1 MNWDD
6 VKFVLAV
13 ARGQTLSAAARQ
25 LKVDQTTVGRRLAAL
40 EQAAGSK
47 LFRRVDGRLVPTEA
61 GEIVSTR
68 AERVETEML
77 ALEEQLAGA
86 DITPAGVVRLTAT
99 PILANRLLIPRLGPL
114 LSKHPKLVVEIVAE
128 PRNLSLTRRD
138 ADIAVR
144 FARPEAGPMLCRKL
158 GRIGFSIYAP
168 AGHAA
173 TGHAPA
179 GHAPAGHA
187 PAALP
192 WLTYEEQFSHLPQA
206 RWIARNTGT
215 SEQAQLK
222 VNDAE
227 SLYRATVAGLGRT
240 VLPDFVAQDDA
251 RLVRLSPKPVVDR
264 EAWLLVHPDM
274 RHLPRI
280 SVVVDWLIAVFAAL
294 EARSPDGTP
303 CPGS

>member
-40 EQAAGSK
+40 EQAAGTK
-47 LFRRVDGRLVPTEA
+47 LFQRVDGRLVPTEA
-61 GEIVSTR
+61 GEIVSAR

-86 DITPAGVVRLTAT
+86 DNTPAGVVRLTAT

-114 LSKHPKLVVEIVAE
+114 LSKHSELVVEIVAE

-144 FARPEAGPMLCRKL
+144 FARPETGSMLCRRL
-158 GRIGFSIYAP
+158 GRISFSIYAP

-173 TGHAPA
+173 
-179 GHAPAGHA
+179 
-187 PAALP
+187 AALP
-192 WLTYEEQFSHLPQA
+192 WLTYEEHFSHLPQA
-206 RWIARNTGT
+206 RWIAQNTDT
-215 SEQAQLK
+215 SDQVQLK

-227 SLYRATVAGLGRT
+227 SLYQATVAGLGRT
-240 VLPDFVAQDDA
+240 VLPDFVAHNDT
-251 RLVRLSPKPVVDR
+251 RLARLSPKAVLDR
-264 EAWLLVHPDM
+264 EAWLLVHPVI

-280 SVVVDWLIAVFAAL
+280 SVVVDWLIAVFGAL
-294 EARSPDGTP
+294 EALSPDGSP

>member
-13 ARGQTLSAAARQ
+13 SRGQTLSAAARQ

-168 AGHAA
+168 AGHA
-173 TGHAPA
+173 
-179 GHAPAGHA
+179 
-187 PAALP
+187 PAAVP
-192 WLTYEEQFSHLPQA
+192 WLTYEEHFSHLPQA
-206 RWIARNTGT
+206 RWMARNTGT

-294 EARSPDGTP
+294 EARSPDATP

>member
-1 MNWDD
+1 MNCDD

-40 EQAAGSK
+40 EQAAGTK
-47 LFRRVDGRLVPTEA
+47 LFHRVDGRLVPTEA

-68 AERVETEML
+68 AERVEMEML

-86 DITPAGVVRLTAT
+86 DNTPAGVVRLTAT

-144 FARPEAGPMLCRKL
+144 FARPEAGPMLCRRL
-158 GRIGFSIYAP
+158 GRISFSTYAP
-168 AGHAA
+168 AGHA
-173 TGHAPA
+173 
-179 GHAPAGHA
+179 
-187 PAALP
+187 AALP
-192 WLTYEEQFSHLPQA
+192 WLTYEERFSHLPQA
-206 RWIARNTGT
+206 RWIAQNTDT
-215 SEQAQLK
+215 SDQVQLK

-227 SLYRATVAGLGRT
+227 SLYQATVARLGRT
-240 VLPDFVAQDDA
+240 VLPDFVAHDDA
-251 RLVRLSPKPVVDR
+251 RLARLSPKPVVDR

-280 SVVVDWLIAVFAAL
+280 SVVVDWLIAVFDAL
-294 EARSPDGTP
+294 EALSRDGTP
-303 CPGS
+303 CPSS

>member
-1 MNWDD
+1 
-6 VKFVLAV
+6 
-13 ARGQTLSAAARQ
+13 
-25 LKVDQTTVGRRLAAL
+25 
-40 EQAAGSK
+40 
-47 LFRRVDGRLVPTEA
+47 
-61 GEIVSTR
+61 
-68 AERVETEML
+68 ML

-86 DITPAGVVRLTAT
+86 DNTPAGVVRLTAT

-114 LSKHPKLVVEIVAE
+114 LSRHAKLVVEIVAE

-144 FARPEAGPMLCRKL
+144 FARPEAGPMLCRRL
-158 GRIGFSIYAP
+158 GRISFSIYAP
-168 AGHAA
+168 AGHA
-173 TGHAPA
+173 T
-179 GHAPAGHA
+179 
-187 PAALP
+187 AALP
-192 WLTYEEQFSHLPQA
+192 WLTYEERFSHLPQA
-206 RWIARNTGT
+206 RWIAQNTD
-215 SEQAQLK
+215 SSDQVQLK

-240 VLPDFVAQDDA
+240 VLPDFVAQGDA

-264 EAWLLVHPDM
+264 EAWLLVHPDI

-294 EARSPDGTP
+294 EARSPDATP